1 MAAQANVTL
10 NAVVYT
16 PSGVDQKGTAKWTN
30 RTSGFGNGFSV
41 ISESVVTPS
50 TGSVTKELF
59 TLNIPIVATVDGAC
73 SCAGDLLRTSTVQ
86 ISVWIPNSSTAAE
99 RLDLWTR
106 IRDLVASAP
115 FVNGVENLDPSY

>member
-30 RTSGFGNGFSV
+30 RSAGFGNGFSV

-106 IRDLVASAP
+106 IRDLVASTP
-115 FVNGVENLDPSY
+115 FVNGVQNLDPSY